1 MLCLKR
7 EKGRVEGRKGMRGR
21 EEEGKEERKEGR
33 NRKVKQNLG
42 TERRG
47 AYTCIKMS

>member
-1 MLCLKR
+1 MSCLKR

-33 NRKVKQNLG
+33 NIQESKIKLG
-42 TERRG
+42 D
-47 AYTCIKMS
+47 